1 MEPFDT
7 LSTHPVVQSV
17 DTMSICM
24 KKLCVEHHCLYKRAA
39 VLSLSIFPCLL
50 SDIKG
55 NVCAIIVLKFTDSC
69 RSFDG
74 PAWALTITVK
84 TN

>member
-1 MEPFDT
+1 MEAF
-7 LSTHPVVQSV
+7 HPVVQSV

-24 KKLCVEHHCLYKRAA
+24 KLCVEHHCLYKRAA
-39 VLSLSIFPCLL
+39 VLLLSIFSCLL

-55 NVCAIIVLKFTDSC
+55 NVCAIKVLKFTDSC

-74 PAWALTITVK
+74 TDWALTITVK